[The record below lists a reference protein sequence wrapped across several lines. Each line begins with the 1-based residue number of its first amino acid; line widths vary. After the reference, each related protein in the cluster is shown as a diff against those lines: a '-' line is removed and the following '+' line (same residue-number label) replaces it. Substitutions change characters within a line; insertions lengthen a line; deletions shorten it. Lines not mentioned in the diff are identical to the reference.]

1 MKKLLLFTVFTVL
14 SFTTAVAQQINF
26 GAKAGVNF
34 ATLTGDVDDASTKVG
49 LHVGGVAEYM
59 INEKLSLQAE
69 LLYSMQGAK
78 NEYTE
83 TNSFNDYS
91 EIYSEEATYKLNY
104 INLPVM
110 AKYFFTDNFSVI
122 AGPQISFLTSAKAD
136 FDEVYTIT
144 TGGSTTVETESIS
157 DLDIKDALKSIDF
170 GLNLGLGYKLDN
182 GLNFEARYNLG
193 LMNIDD
199 SPTEAGDPETSIKNG
214 VIQVSLGFMF

>member
-1 MKKLLLFTVFTVL
+1 M
-14 SFTTAVAQQINF
+14 SFSTTIAQQVNF
-26 GAKAGVNF
+26 GAKAGANF
-34 ATLTGDVDDASTKVG
+34 ATLNGDVDDTSMKVG

-59 INEKLSLQAE
+59 INEKFSLQAE

-78 NEYTE
+78 NEYSE
-83 TNSFNDYS
+83 SYSFNDYS

-110 AKYFFTDNFSVI
+110 AKYYLADNFSIV
-122 AGPQISFLTSAKAD
+122 AGPQIGFLTSAKAD
-136 FDEVYTIT
+136 FDETYTIT
-144 TGGSTTVETESIS
+144 EGGSTTVETESIS

-170 GLNLGLGYKLDN
+170 GLNFGLGYKLDN